1 MRILI
6 ACCLVFCFSRSFC
19 QQTPIIKFD
28 KLEKI
33 IHSKSDSILVVNFW
47 ATWCAPCIK
56 ELPYFEDL
64 HQKKPE
70 IKVLLVNLDFAE
82 KVDKVDQFIQR
93 KKMSSPVMLLDEI
106 DYNAWIDKVDKNW
119 GGAIPATL
127 LINQK
132 TGQRKFVDHELTAY
146 ELQNLLNSIKQ

>member
-6 ACCLVFCFSRSFC
+6 ACCLVFCFSQSFC

-119 GGAIPATL
+119 EGAIPATL

-132 TGQRKFVDHELTAY
+132 TGQRKFVDHEITAD